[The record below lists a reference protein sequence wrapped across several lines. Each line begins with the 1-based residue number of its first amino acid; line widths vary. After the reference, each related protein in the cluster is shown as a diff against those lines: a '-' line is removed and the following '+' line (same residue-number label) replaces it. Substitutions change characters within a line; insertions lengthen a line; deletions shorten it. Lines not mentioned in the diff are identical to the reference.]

1 MEISFTFSDY
11 GYFQFLFLFLALMF
25 RLFCSVLFLFPFIIL
40 AFSQSNKRKASKCLR
55 CNCNG
60 TGPRSNLM
68 SVTGSAMGRMM
79 NGGGEMMAVDR
90 ERPLTVGASM
100 MEQLVPEITTHVLS
114 YLDYQSLCSLSMANY
129 SMRRA
134 ANEDNA
140 WKTLYH
146 KDFTTEQYGIRPAN
160 GWKAYYA
167 ATKAIVNTN
176 QRFFDIIRERSILE
190 MGQLWLNADYV
201 KCVHASGDIFTGYN
215 RVIRSWQLAF
225 NWELGIDFQIQDV
238 SARVMTDIA
247 WITMKAYIAMDHSG
261 LNLTNV
267 FEFHDGQWFLVHHH
281 SSEMLF
287 NDGEL
292 PPLLG

>member
-11 GYFQFLFLFLALMF
+11 EYFKLLSLFLALMF
-25 RLFCSVLFLFPFIIL
+25 PFFCSLLFFFPFIIL
-40 AFSQSNKRKASKCLR
+40 AFSQSNKRKASKCV
-55 CNCNG
+55 C
-60 TGPRSNLM
+60 SSSDLM
-68 SVTGSAMGRMM
+68 ARMM
-79 NGGGEMMAVDR
+79 NGGGELMVVER
-90 ERPLTVGASM
+90 ERQQTVGASM

-114 YLDYQSLCSLSMANY
+114 YLDYRSLCSLSMTNS

-134 ANEDNA
+134 ANDDNA

-146 KDFTTEQYGIRPAN
+146 KDFTTEQDGIRPGN

-167 ATKAIVNTN
+167 ATRAIVNIN
-176 QRFFDIIRERSILE
+176 HRFFDIIRERSIIQ

-201 KCVHASGDIFTGYN
+201 KCVHASGDIFTGYT

-238 SARVMTDIA
+238 SARVMSDMA
-247 WITMKAYIAMDHSG
+247 WVTMKAYIAMDHSG

-267 FEFHDGQWFLVHHH
+267 FEFHNGHWFLVHHH
-281 SSEMLF
+281 SSEMMF